1 LFLHE
6 AEIFAKAS
14 NCFRTEAT
22 ALLDSF
28 FLAVLLLLEVAGLT
42 ASEGLLRG
50 AKERRTSLLSGVVAA
65 PLGGATHVTVLTG
78 VILVG
83 VVRAE
88 SGVLGE
94 DCDEKRLLP
103 VPRGVR
109 GSGLGDEEQ
118 LKISS
123 PYLAMRSARLK
134 SGLAGVF
141 DEDLKEGG
149 ELFSDED
156 ERSESFDSLSE
167 LLKRVKLLLRAGVV
181 PNALLAPNAGLFAF
195 LNMW

>member
-1 LFLHE
+1 MDVFSFIIHE

-28 FLAVLLLLEVAGLT
+28 FLAVLLAATT
-42 ASEGLLRG
+42 AAGLLRG
-50 AKERRTSLLSGVVAA
+50 EKVRTTALLSGVAVTSFAA
-65 PLGGATHVTVLTG
+65 PAAFTG

-88 SGVLGE
+88 SGRVFGE
-94 DCDEKRLLP
+94 EEGDCVVKI
-103 VPRGVR
+103 VARGVA
-109 GSGLGDEEQ
+109 LGDGCGDDEQ
-118 LKISS
+118 LKMSS

-134 SGLAGVF
+134 SGLAGAVF
-141 DEDLKEGG
+141 EDRSEGG
-149 ELFSDED
+149 ELSDD
-156 ERSESFDSLSE
+156 EESRESFDSLSE
-167 LLKRVKLLLRAGVV
+167 LLSRVRLLRRAGLAVG
-181 PNALLAPNAGLFAF
+181 LAPNVGLEF